1 MSRLAPSFI
10 KRKGET
16 ATWRSRVLGSRDS
29 VTGHPAITWISG
41 LCFDCDCFD
50 PDCFLCDYNIEII
63 KSKISTREVEVA
75 GTRMTRK
82 HIRFFTWAPIKKY
95 DQIYYH
101 GETYEVESV
110 ETHYYLNGARS
121 YQDAEMVERSFEGA
135 P

>member
-1 MSRLAPSFI
+1 MLGDRLS
-10 KRKGET
+10 T
-16 ATWRSRVLGSRDS
+16 
-29 VTGHPAITWISG
+29 TGHPKVTWISG
-41 LCFDCDCFD
+41 LCFDCTCFD

-82 HIRFFTWAPIKKY
+82 HIRFYTWAPIKKY
-95 DQIYYH
+95 DQITYH

-110 ETHYYLNGARS
+110 ETHYYLNGQRS

-135 P
+135 VA